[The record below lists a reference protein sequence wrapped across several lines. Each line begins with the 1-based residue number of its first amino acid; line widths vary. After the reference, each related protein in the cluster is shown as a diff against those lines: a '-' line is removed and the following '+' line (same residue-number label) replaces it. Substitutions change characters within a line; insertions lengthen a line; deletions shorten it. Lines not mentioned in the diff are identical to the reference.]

1 MFSFGVKREPENHQR
16 FRRAGSTRKGL
27 LAPFRPRRSCRNGKK
42 LAASLNAFFSF
53 LRFGVAMRR
62 GRGEGKVK
70 LTGKEKTLCGAVS
83 PGDGCGAVCSLRY
96 CWCCWWRS
104 CSSTA
109 PPAATTTAS
118 SRPCTAAFRPSPV
131 SSKCTPAKRA
141 RRPPPAAAWLC
152 VGWWSSSPIRTNM
165 NLCCWT
171 ATAAL
176 SPRPAAPMPRASSPA
191 PTLSRRRTPWTGR
204 ASPSTAP
211 RAERWSWRPAVSY
224 PMQPKMWLPC
234 VSSPV

>member
-1 MFSFGVKREPENHQR
+1 MCISLLCAGQSAFSLRLMFSFDVKREPENHQR

-70 LTGKEKTLCGAVS
+70 LTGKEKTLCEAVS

-109 PPAATTTAS
+109 PPAATTT
-118 SRPCTAAFRPSPV
+118 
-131 SSKCTPAKRA
+131 
-141 RRPPPAAAWLC
+141 
-152 VGWWSSSPIRTNM
+152 
-165 NLCCWT
+165 
-171 ATAAL
+171 
-176 SPRPAAPMPRASSPA
+176 RPADHVPPLFVHHRSAQNVHRRNEPEDRRQPQRGPA
-191 PTLSRRRTPWTGR
+191 PDGG
-204 ASPSTAP
+204 
-211 RAERWSWRPAVSY
+211 AV
-224 PMQPKMWLPC
+224 LR
-234 VSSPV
+234 

>member
-1 MFSFGVKREPENHQR
+1 MFSFGGKREPVWWQKR
-16 FRRAGSTRKGL
+16 TRKPPAIERLGGGEAMKAPVGLSSRQSGLRSKCRVFSAARTGIHERL

-70 LTGKEKTLCGAVS
+70 LTGKEKTLCEAVS

-118 SRPCTAAFRPSPV
+118 SRPCTAAFRPSPA

-141 RRPPPAAAWLC
+141 RRPPPAAAWPC
-152 VGWWSSSPIRTNM
+152 AGWWSSSPIRTNM
-165 NLCCWT
+165 SSCCWT

-176 SPRPAAPMPRASSPA
+176 SPRPAAPMPRHRHPH
-191 PTLSRRRTPWTGR
+191 RF
-204 ASPSTAP
+204 
-211 RAERWSWRPAVSY
+211 
-224 PMQPKMWLPC
+224 
-234 VSSPV
+234 